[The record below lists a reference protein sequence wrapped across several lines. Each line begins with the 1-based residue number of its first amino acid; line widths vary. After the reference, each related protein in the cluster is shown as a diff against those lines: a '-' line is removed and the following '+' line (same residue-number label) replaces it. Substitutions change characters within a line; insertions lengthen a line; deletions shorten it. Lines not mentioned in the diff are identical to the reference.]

1 MTVSILVNN
10 QKLKEDTPKEKKVV
24 ATIGVSMA
32 KGLSE
37 SGISEDNQTVQ
48 QRKRIESSRYY
59 EKSLMSYLSIQ
70 ELMTPQT
77 TNQRKRRDIGTS
89 LTIQRS
95 KT

>member
-1 MTVSILVNN
+1 MTISILVNN

-48 QRKRIESSRYY
+48 QRK
-59 EKSLMSYLSIQ
+59 
-70 ELMTPQT
+70 
-77 TNQRKRRDIGTS
+77 
-89 LTIQRS
+89 
-95 KT
+95 

>member
-24 ATIGVSMA
+24 GIVGVSMA

-48 QRKRIESSRYY
+48 QRK
-59 EKSLMSYLSIQ
+59 
-70 ELMTPQT
+70 
-77 TNQRKRRDIGTS
+77 
-89 LTIQRS
+89 
-95 KT
+95 